1 MKLKFENRE
10 NKNIVDILDM
20 LFSQYNRNDQLLKNE
35 VIDMLIYL
43 LGKLEAEKIVNEW
56 SKININKYVIKQ
68 ILIK

>member
-20 LFSQYNRNDQLLKNE
+20 LYSQYNRNDQLLKNE

-43 LGKLEAEKIVNEW
+43 LGKLEAEKIIDEW
-56 SKININKYVIKQ
+56 SKININEYVIK
-68 ILIK
+68 

>member
-43 LGKLEAEKIVNEW
+43 FGKLEAENIINNW
-56 SKININKYVIKQ
+56 SKININEYVIK
-68 ILIK
+68 

>member
-56 SKININKYVIKQ
+56 SKININKYVIK
-68 ILIK
+68 

>member
-10 NKNIVDILDM
+10 NKNIIDILDM

-43 LGKLEAEKIVNEW
+43 FGKLEAEKIINNW
-56 SKININKYVIKQ
+56 SKININEYVIK
-68 ILIK
+68 

>member
-20 LFSQYNRNDQLLKNE
+20 LFSQFNRNDQLLKNE

-43 LGKLEAEKIVNEW
+43 FGKLEAEKIINEW
-56 SKININKYVIKQ
+56 SKININEYVIK
-68 ILIK
+68 

>member
-10 NKNIVDILDM
+10 NKNIIDILDM

-43 LGKLEAEKIVNEW
+43 FGKLEAEKIINDW
-56 SKININKYVIKQ
+56 SKININEYVIK
-68 ILIK
+68 

>member
-20 LFSQYNRNDQLLKNE
+20 LYSQYNRKDPLLKNE

-43 LGKLEAEKIVNEW
+43 FGKLEAEKIIDNW
-56 SKININKYVIKQ
+56 SKININEYVIK
-68 ILIK
+68 

>member
-20 LFSQYNRNDQLLKNE
+20 LYSQYSRNDQLLKNE

-43 LGKLEAEKIVNEW
+43 LGKLEAERIINEW
-56 SKININKYVIKQ
+56 SKINLGGKND
-68 ILIK
+68 

>member
-20 LFSQYNRNDQLLKNE
+20 LYSQFNRNDQLLKNE

-43 LGKLEAEKIVNEW
+43 FGKLEAEKIIDDW
-56 SKININKYVIKQ
+56 SKINIDEYVIK
-68 ILIK
+68 

>member
-20 LFSQYNRNDQLLKNE
+20 LYSQFNRNDQLLKNE

-43 LGKLEAEKIVNEW
+43 FGKLEAEKIINDW
-56 SKININKYVIKQ
+56 SKININEYVIK
-68 ILIK
+68 

>member
-10 NKNIVDILDM
+10 NKNIIDILDM

-43 LGKLEAEKIVNEW
+43 FGKLKAEKIIDEW
-56 SKININKYVIKQ
+56 SKININEYVIK
-68 ILIK
+68 

>member
-20 LFSQYNRNDQLLKNE
+20 LYSQYNRNDQLLKNE

-43 LGKLEAEKIVNEW
+43 FGKLEAENIINNW
-56 SKININKYVIKQ
+56 SKININEYVIK
-68 ILIK
+68 

>member
-10 NKNIVDILDM
+10 NKGIIDILDM

-43 LGKLEAEKIVNEW
+43 FGKLEAEKIINDW
-56 SKININKYVIKQ
+56 SKININEYVLK
-68 ILIK
+68 

>member
-20 LFSQYNRNDQLLKNE
+20 LFSQFNRNDQLLKNE

-43 LGKLEAEKIVNEW
+43 FGKLEAEKIIDKW
-56 SKININKYVIKQ
+56 SKININEYVIK
-68 ILIK
+68 

>member
-20 LFSQYNRNDQLLKNE
+20 LYSQFNRNDQLLKNE

-43 LGKLEAEKIVNEW
+43 FGKLEAEKIIDNW
-56 SKININKYVIKQ
+56 SKININEYVIK
-68 ILIK
+68 